1 MPSIA
6 CIREV
11 FPLPTDP
18 QTPSKDP
25 LSRDNVMSCRIVMVL
40 APLYSVDSISGLESP
55 RCKTPKHL

>member
-18 QTPSKDP
+18 QTPSRDP
-25 LSRDNVMSCRIVMVL
+25 LSRDIVMSCRIVTVL
-40 APLYSVDSISGLESP
+40 APLYSEDSIRGLDSP